1 MENSAPLHRPV
12 LLNEVREWLHPEPG
26 QVVVDGTLGD
36 GGHSEMF
43 CEMVGPTG
51 LVIGI
56 DRDPEALPA
65 ASNRLHRFGNV
76 FRAVHGNFKDAP
88 RLALSVTKR
97 PVDRVLLDLGW
108 STTQFMV
115 RGRGFSFLTNEH
127 LDMRFDPTEESIS
140 AADIVNGYKKDELVK
155 IFRLYGE
162 EPQAEKIAEA
172 IVRAR
177 MREPI
182 TTTQQLANVIVSVA
196 PRHGKIHPA
205 TQVFQALRI
214 AVNDELNV
222 LHDALEAVTNFV
234 PTGARIGIIT
244 FHSLEDRIVK
254 RFMLSRKDVE
264 SLTKKPIA
272 PTLEEIRDN
281 PRSRSSK
288 LRIFEKK

>member
-1 MENSAPLHRPV
+1 METTLLHRPV
-12 LLNEVREWLHPEPG
+12 LLNEVREYLDAKPG
-26 QVVVDGTLGD
+26 MVVVDGTLGD
-36 GGHSEMF
+36 GGHSAMF
-43 CEMVGPTG
+43 CEQVGPKG

-65 ASNRLHRFGNV
+65 ASSRLHIYGSV

-88 RLALSVTKR
+88 RLAASVTDR

-127 LDMRFDPTEESIS
+127 LDMRFDPSESSES
-140 AADIVNGYKKDELVK
+140 AAEIVNGYKKADLVR

-177 MREPI
+177 MKEPI
-182 TTTQQLANVIVSVA
+182 NTTQQLANVIVSVA

-214 AVNDELNV
+214 AVNDELSV
-222 LHDALEAVTNFV
+222 LHDALEAITDFV
-234 PTGARIGIIT
+234 PSGARIGIIT

-254 RFMLSRKDVE
+254 RFVSTRADVQAI
-264 SLTKKPIA
+264 SKKPIA
-272 PTLEEIRDN
+272 PSPEEIRDN

>member
-1 MENSAPLHRPV
+1 METTLLHRPV
-12 LLNEVREWLHPEPG
+12 LLNEVREYLDAKPG
-26 QVVVDGTLGD
+26 MVVVDGTLGD
-36 GGHSEMF
+36 GGHSAMF
-43 CEMVGPTG
+43 CEQVGPKG

-65 ASNRLHRFGNV
+65 ASSRLHIYGPV

-88 RLALSVTKR
+88 RLASSVTDR

-127 LDMRFDPTEESIS
+127 LDMRFDPSESSES
-140 AADIVNGYKKDELVK
+140 AAEIVNGYKKADLVR

-177 MREPI
+177 MKEPI
-182 TTTQQLANVIVSVA
+182 NTTQQLANVIVSVA

-214 AVNDELNV
+214 AVNDELSV
-222 LHDALEAVTNFV
+222 LHDALEAITDFV
-234 PTGARIGIIT
+234 PSGARIGIIT

-254 RFMLSRKDVE
+254 RFVSMRSDV
-264 SLTKKPIA
+264 LAVTKKPIA
-272 PTLEEIRDN
+272 PSSEEIRDN

>member
-1 MENSAPLHRPV
+1 METALLHRPV
-12 LLNEVREWLHPEPG
+12 LVNEVREWLAIEPG
-26 QVVVDGTLGD
+26 MVVVDGTLGD

-43 CEMVGPTG
+43 CSMVGPTG

-65 ASNRLHRFGNV
+65 ATNRLRSFGAT
-76 FRAVHGNFKDAP
+76 FRAVHGNFKDIP
-88 RLALSVTKR
+88 RLVTSVTDR

-115 RGRGFSFLTNEH
+115 RGRGFSFLTNEP
-127 LDMRFDPTEESIS
+127 LDMRFDPTEASSS
-140 AADIVNGYKKDELVK
+140 AGDIVNEYSKQELIR

-162 EPQAEKIAEA
+162 EPQSEKIAEA
-172 IVRAR
+172 IVSAR
-177 MREPI
+177 QREPI
-182 TTTQQLANVIVSVA
+182 TTTQQLANVIVGVA

-214 AVNDELNV
+214 AVNDELVV
-222 LHDALEAVTNFV
+222 LHEALENITAFI
-234 PTGARIGIIT
+234 PKGARVGIIT

-254 RFMLSRKDVE
+254 RFMTTRTDID
-264 SLTKKPIA
+264 SLTKKPVA
-272 PTLEEIRDN
+272 PSFEEVRDN

-288 LRIFEKK
+288 LRIFQKL

>member
-1 MENSAPLHRPV
+1 METALLHRPV
-12 LLNEVREWLHPEPG
+12 LLHEVREWLSIQPG
-26 QVVVDGTLGD
+26 MVIVDGTLGD

-43 CEMVGPTG
+43 CEMTGPTG

-65 ASNRLHRFGNV
+65 AYSRLSKFGKSFVAIN
-76 FRAVHGNFKDAP
+76 GNFKDTSDLVP
-88 RLALSVTKR
+88 EVTDR

-108 STTQFMV
+108 STTQFMM

-127 LDMRFDPTEESIS
+127 LDMRFNPQEDSQS
-140 AADIVNGYKKDELVK
+140 ASDLVNTATHAELVR

-162 EPQAEKIAEA
+162 EPRAHKIAEA
-172 IVRAR
+172 IVAAR
-177 MREPI
+177 EHEPI

-214 AVNDELNV
+214 AVNNELNV
-222 LHDALEAVTNFV
+222 LHEALQRITDFI
-234 PTGARIGIIT
+234 PSGARVGVIT

-254 RFMLSRKDVE
+254 RFVAARSDVDA
-264 SLTKKPIA
+264 LTKKPIA
-272 PTLEEIRDN
+272 PTEDEVRDN

-288 LRIFEKK
+288 LRIFEKL

>member
-1 MENSAPLHRPV
+1 METALLHRPV
-12 LLNEVREWLHPEPG
+12 LLHEVREWLNIQPG
-26 QVVVDGTLGD
+26 MVIVDGTLGD

-43 CEMVGPTG
+43 CEAVGGDG

-65 ASNRLHRFGNV
+65 AHQRLHRFGKRFVAIN
-76 FRAVHGNFKDAP
+76 GNFKD
-88 RLALSVTKR
+88 LSDLVPQVTDR

-108 STTQFMV
+108 STTQFMT

-127 LDMRFDPTEESIS
+127 LDMRFNPHEDSQS
-140 AADIVNGYKKDELVK
+140 ASDLVNTASHAELVR

-162 EPQAEKIAEA
+162 EPRAHKIAEA
-172 IVRAR
+172 IVEAR
-177 MREPI
+177 DQEPI
-182 TTTQQLANVIVSVA
+182 TTTQQLANVIVNVA

-222 LHDALEAVTNFV
+222 LYEALQRITDFV
-234 PTGARIGIIT
+234 PSDARVAVIT

-254 RFMLSRKDVE
+254 RFVAARSDVE
-264 SLTKKPIA
+264 ALTKKPIA
-272 PTLEEIRDN
+272 PTFEEVRDN

-288 LRIFEKK
+288 LRIFKKL